1 MPKADNVIN
10 ARNAVIKS
18 TAKPGSMKKQALRLY
33 LEGSGFRSIGR
44 LLGVSN
50 VSVLN
55 WIRKFGKE
63 TQELNLESKE
73 TGTVEVPEVLSS
85 SDITDASVSTDA
97 VDTRTGTASR
107 ITDGGGHYLLSVK
120 GNQKGLPEDAKCA
133 FKADQ
138 GRHLTEDIE
147 CNHGRTETHRCC
159 ILPAK
164 GILSKEHL
172 PA

>member
-1 MPKADNVIN
+1 MLN
-10 ARNAVIKS
+10 ARTGENRLCTDQEKTEDKS
-18 TAKPGSMKKQALRLY
+18 TEITA
-33 LEGSGFRSIGR
+33 
-44 LLGVSN
+44 
-50 VSVLN
+50 
-55 WIRKFGKE
+55 
-63 TQELNLESKE
+63 
-73 TGTVEVPEVLSS
+73 VPEVLSS

-97 VDTRTGTASR
+97 VGTRTGTASR

-172 PA
+172 PAWEMRQS